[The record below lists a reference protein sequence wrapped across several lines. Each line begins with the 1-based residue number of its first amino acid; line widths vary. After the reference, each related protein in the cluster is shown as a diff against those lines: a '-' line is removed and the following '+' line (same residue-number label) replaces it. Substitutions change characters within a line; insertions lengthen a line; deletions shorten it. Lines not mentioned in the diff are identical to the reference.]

1 MCRNPASEEEL
12 SKSRMKKRS
21 LEILDK
27 MAANFEHRLTTSKRL
42 LQIHFLRS
50 PVQVLSESG
59 ALRALRLGRT
69 ALQGE
74 PGKQVAVPSDLPA
87 LDLECG
93 LVVRSVGFDI
103 LPFQVEPPS
112 ENLGG
117 LYVSGWV
124 KRGPQGIIASN
135 IGDAQETAAKVVM
148 DTQGKP
154 AKAWSTDPVLEALR
168 ESGGRIVEF
177 RDWQTLEAEELRR
190 GQETGKA
197 AAKFT
202 SATIPRAGVAR
213 LIAECGDGVTP
224 QTADPDQNFV
234 HIASYVA
241 AVPQADVEM
250 TEAEKGAAKEV
261 EIKFPQLS
269 KPYAPELEAFAV
281 LILVVKLSDKR
292 DDKQKAME
300 VASAMVLWLKTSL
313 EAQRGAG
320 HWQSREAC
328 LRHDQM
334 GQATLLNLLLRNYLA
349 YSLYDQALKLVSK
362 TSFPESRPNM
372 QYARYL
378 FYIGQIKAVQLEYSD
393 SHSKLMQAIRKAPQT
408 PDVALGFKLAA
419 SKLAI
424 VVELL
429 MGGVPE
435 RSFFTQKELK
445 EHLRPYYVRGSGR
458 KPPDVFKECTKT
470 YEALFKKD
478 KTLTLINRLRYN
490 VIKTGLRSICL
501 AYSRISLQD
510 ICTKLGLESPQDA
523 AGVVAKAV
531 VDGVIDATIDYD
543 QQFVKSNQKIDLYH
557 SCALHKRI
565 AFCLQMH
572 NDAVKAMAYP
582 DENDNK
588 DAEDPEEKRER
599 EKRELANIEEDGGD
613 DDMMYFT
620 LDFDRQIFYYAHSE
634 SRKSQVSK
642 PIHFRDILGAH
653 AGHSYEPDDL
663 GCPGQAKVTRS
674 LSGVLSRPRP
684 PAPGIFPFTVRTR
697 GKRLRLEAE
706 VEAEVFQWIAM
717 LNAAHRIGEDVDLLS
732 SSTWLPDA
740 PTASPSSRSP
750 RSEAGKAPS
759 VTSVEASQ
767 MSTTAD
773 ADENYSELGMP
784 SPHSKAWSETGCEE
798 LDVGEDLVHPE
809 LLPPK
814 PLTSRMTGT
823 VPAPP
828 GLAPAPT
835 LGLPSA
841 ALNGGARSED
851 VTTDVKQEISN
862 KIGQQVQTLL
872 LQAKKES
879 EQKVTAE
886 LKLLHHAM
894 QEMDSRLD
902 GLVKQLDDM
911 QVQPN
916 QEALEQAAVV
926 QALAKVEQQWGKEL
940 GKLKGELHQTI
951 FAHNHNADLMKY
963 QKETLDKIRQE
974 IDSRNNSNPDKIR
987 AAKAQVAKIE
997 TMSKAAQIDV
1007 YLAGGQLQGLGAN
1020 ALVVARAPE
1029 HTVEARAEQSIF
1041 ACALMADGQHLAQSR
1056 YAEEISSDFSEVG
1069 RPAQADADQPEVKL
1083 TWRPR
1088 DDFETAEGF
1097 IIHSS
1102 KFLASQ
1108 WLRWLQDGKLS
1119 EVAEKFDPDVRKV
1132 LLSESAAKEACQQAG
1147 AKTKL
1152 RTLGCHFSALSGLFL
1167 GFQDFCGCIGRSLNH
1182 GITRWLSSG
1191 LKRKPRVKRVCPGQ
1205 QGVYGHRDG
1214 LEEVARRR
1222 PVPC

>member
-1 MCRNPASEEEL
+1 MLATDAATLLPKAQALMTKMQASNMELKNEIKRFKTLNLVLQQAIDSQLQSLPELQFADSTAAPATRLAQACGALKTRAQELEHQIDEKRQRKLRMQRELEEKKAKLKSVSLSTTPAKLIGSPLKLSPSSGTGSGISNISRKEAALLLQQDLFRKRFLLRRGAECQTCHWLLENTAFCMCSSTKRQSGNHVLPIIDPEEL
-12 SKSRMKKRS
+12 QRLGSWARVLQMKRQKGEFGV
-21 LEILDK
+21 LEEILDK
-27 MAANFEHRLTTSKRL
+27 MAANFEHRLEPGSA
-42 LQIHFLRS
+42 HFR
-50 PVQVLSESG
+50 EF
-59 ALRALRLGRT
+59 
-69 ALQGE
+69 GE
-74 PGKQVAVPSDLPA
+74 PGKQ
-87 LDLECG
+87 ECG

-112 ENLGG
+112 DNLGG

-135 IGDAQETAAKVVM
+135 IGDAQDLSLLADLGSTNRSHSDTLNNTCEETATKVVM

-154 AKAWSTDPVLEALR
+154 AKAWSTDPVVGALT
-168 ESGGRIVEF
+168 ESGSRVVEF
-177 RDWQTLEAEELRR
+177 RDWQTLEAEDSLHIVTRLLLSRVSEIGGCVTVNSKAIHYQELRR

-202 SATIPRAGVAR
+202 SVPDMQQPKTLSNVFSATIPRAGVAR
-213 LIAECGDGVTP
+213 LIAEGGDGVTP
-224 QTADPDQNFV
+224 ETADPDQSFV
-234 HIASYVA
+234 RIGWQKKAVQASYIA
-241 AVPQADVEM
+241 AVPPADVEM
-250 TEAEKGAAKEV
+250 TDADKGAAKEV

-292 DDKQKAME
+292 DDKHKAME
-300 VASAMVLWLKTSL
+300 VASAMVLWLKTLNRRTLDLFNARAYFYLSL
-313 EAQRGAG
+313 AYERCGRLSEIRPELLAAYR
-320 HWQSREAC
+320 SAC

-349 YSLYDQALKLVSK
+349 YNLYDQALKLVSK

-445 EHLRPYYVRGSGR
+445 EHLRPYYAITQAVRSG
-458 KPPDVFKECTKT
+458 DLHAFKECTKT

-557 SCALHKRI
+557 SCEPQKALHKRI

-759 VTSVEASQ
+759 VTSIEASQ

-798 LDVGEDLVHPE
+798 LDVGEDAALGMVAPCSCRI
-809 LLPPK
+809 LPPQAVG
-814 PLTSRMTGT
+814 SST
-823 VPAPP
+823 VVR
-828 GLAPAPT
+828 L
-835 LGLPSA
+835 LHSLH
-841 ALNGGARSED
+841 
-851 VTTDVKQEISN
+851 I
-862 KIGQQVQTLL
+862 KIIQQLLSTGQQDT
-872 LQAKKES
+872 S
-879 EQKVTAE
+879 
-886 LKLLHHAM
+886 HA
-894 QEMDSRLD
+894 
-902 GLVKQLDDM
+902 V
-911 QVQPN
+911 
-916 QEALEQAAVV
+916 
-926 QALAKVEQQWGKEL
+926 
-940 GKLKGELHQTI
+940 
-951 FAHNHNADLMKY
+951 
-963 QKETLDKIRQE
+963 
-974 IDSRNNSNPDKIR
+974 
-987 AAKAQVAKIE
+987 
-997 TMSKAAQIDV
+997 
-1007 YLAGGQLQGLGAN
+1007 
-1020 ALVVARAPE
+1020 PE
-1029 HTVEARAEQSIF
+1029 
-1041 ACALMADGQHLAQSR
+1041 
-1056 YAEEISSDFSEVG
+1056 
-1069 RPAQADADQPEVKL
+1069 
-1083 TWRPR
+1083 
-1088 DDFETAEGF
+1088 
-1097 IIHSS
+1097 
-1102 KFLASQ
+1102 
-1108 WLRWLQDGKLS
+1108 
-1119 EVAEKFDPDVRKV
+1119 
-1132 LLSESAAKEACQQAG
+1132 
-1147 AKTKL
+1147 
-1152 RTLGCHFSALSGLFL
+1152 
-1167 GFQDFCGCIGRSLNH
+1167 
-1182 GITRWLSSG
+1182 
-1191 LKRKPRVKRVCPGQ
+1191 
-1205 QGVYGHRDG
+1205 
-1214 LEEVARRR
+1214 
-1222 PVPC
+1222 